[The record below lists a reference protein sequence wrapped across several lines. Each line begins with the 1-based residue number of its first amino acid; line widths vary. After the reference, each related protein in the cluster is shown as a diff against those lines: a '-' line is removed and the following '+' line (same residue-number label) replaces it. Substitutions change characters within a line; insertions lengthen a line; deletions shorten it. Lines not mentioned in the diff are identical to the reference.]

1 MSATIVNETT
11 YTVWCGEC
19 PFSTDPTIYFDQAER
34 AAKAHDA
41 EKHPMSDQPA
51 WIERPNGT
59 PV

>member
-1 MSATIVNETT
+1 MPATIVNEKT

-19 PFSTDPTIYFDQAER
+19 PFSTEPMLNQQRAER
-34 AAKAHDA
+34 IADDHNA